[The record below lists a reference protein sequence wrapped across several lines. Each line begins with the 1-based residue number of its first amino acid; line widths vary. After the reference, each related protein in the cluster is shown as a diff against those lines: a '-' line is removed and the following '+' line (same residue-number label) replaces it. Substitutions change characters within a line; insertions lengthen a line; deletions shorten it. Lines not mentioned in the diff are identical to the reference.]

1 MSTSGYDDNSD
12 YSEKE
17 RVYDDDDDDDDYD
30 SYDSEQ
36 SNESDDEAE
45 SESDLSTAGSDHLT
59 KATEETTSESVVEKR
74 HKKATKEVRIIEKIV
89 NVTKDG
95 EDQFDPC
102 YEDYMSPSPS
112 PKPGKSK
119 AKDVSEDENRDD
131 DSNSSKIG
139 DVEERIT
146 QSVLKKLNENRKR
159 QKKDQKKESP
169 KKSTGTSTSFKGSE
183 AKKGKKSGASSTS
196 STREITA
203 AQNKFKKTL
212 EGLHKSIEALNK
224 KVFDAKA
231 FFDH

>member
-17 RVYDDDDDDDDYD
+17 RVY
-30 SYDSEQ
+30 EQ
-36 SNESDDEAE
+36 SNESDEAE
-45 SESDLSTAGSDHLT
+45 SESDLSTAAGSDHLT